1 MYDVYLIALNFA
13 SFLQGSAGA
22 GGPATSDRQTVAKY
36 ISTFLILI
44 PFQKNSELS
53 GGARHNEVCA
63 HELRL
68 SLSFHLSGCQS
79 LIPVCSHR
87 KVCIDGQPVSFHPVR
102 DAR

>member
-44 PFQKNSELS
+44 PFQKK
-53 GGARHNEVCA
+53 
-63 HELRL
+63 LRTV
-68 SLSFHLSGCQS
+68 GRRQT
-79 LIPVCSHR
+79 
-87 KVCIDGQPVSFHPVR
+87 Q
-102 DAR
+102 